1 MVETRE
7 GSEFLNSKIAA
18 KVNLVSIKN
27 REIYGLS
34 LLVEI

>member
-7 GSEFLNSKIAA
+7 GREFLNSKIAS
-18 KVNLVSIKN
+18 KVNFVSIKS

-34 LLVEI
+34 LLMEI